1 MKMYLY
7 LSSNQLLTSFQE
19 VLLDLRMQHAVD
31 SVVAAFGVVVSSF
44 SDSAPLRVTAA
55 SFQG

>member
-1 MKMYLY
+1 
-7 LSSNQLLTSFQE
+7 LTSFQE

-31 SVVAAFGVVVSSF
+31 SVVAAFGVISSF